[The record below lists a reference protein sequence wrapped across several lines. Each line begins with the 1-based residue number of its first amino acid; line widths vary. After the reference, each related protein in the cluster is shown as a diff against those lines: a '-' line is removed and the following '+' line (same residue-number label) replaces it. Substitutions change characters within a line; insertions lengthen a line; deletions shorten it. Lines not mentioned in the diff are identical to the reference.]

1 MLDPVKQSVL
11 YPYKYMSDFE
21 KFKEELPSREK
32 FYSLTGKKI
41 TDKEYELV
49 LEVCDKFEIKT
60 MKVYHDLYI
69 TWDVLL
75 LSNVFEKF
83 RNSSLKDYGLYQ
95 SHYLFETSLSCDKTW
110 ARTYFRCWHV
120 FILWKMYESLSFLH
134 F

>member
-1 MLDPVKQSVL
+1 MLDPVKQNVL

-60 MKVYHDLYI
+60 MKV
-69 TWDVLL
+69 
-75 LSNVFEKF
+75 S
-83 RNSSLKDYGLYQ
+83 
-95 SHYLFETSLSCDKTW
+95 
-110 ARTYFRCWHV
+110 
-120 FILWKMYESLSFLH
+120 ESLSRLVHNMRCFVVIKC
-134 F
+134 FWKI